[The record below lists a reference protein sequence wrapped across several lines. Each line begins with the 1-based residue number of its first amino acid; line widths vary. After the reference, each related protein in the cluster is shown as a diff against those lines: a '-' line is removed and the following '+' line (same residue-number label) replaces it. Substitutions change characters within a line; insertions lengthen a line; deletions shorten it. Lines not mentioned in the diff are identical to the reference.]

1 MECNIFAVVIL
12 LAVSAV
18 FAEEPPQSINK
29 YFAGWISQLEFDS
42 TNDCYIAQYASSAC
56 QHAYVHT
63 SKSKE
68 YRKIQPGERYVVT
81 RGERVLFTQHVGG
94 VGWVLTFTNGVAELN
109 GVSLPVEFKDSSR
122 QLLIEGNR
130 AVRYQVFEDYAF
142 VVNADGEAYDVSA
155 RTKFHF
161 GLPFHAPE
169 VKTAPKLNRSIENIQ
184 RLFCKEAVEFY
195 KAALDNPTAQAMKGV
210 VKEGATNAVVATVQV
225 GGAYTISEGARNRLL
240 ELDLKSAQQMLR
252 RVEESK
258 GQYVCVLFCARE
270 TRDAR
275 IVAVARV
282 GDGLKCRMWWYEG
295 VSGNPS
301 LIYSRDCQKSTG
313 GYYEYGD
320 AGDLRNLCL
329 FKDGVNTSYHTIK
342 DGVLQKSSDMEKAQA
357 FISKVEEMFARYV
370 ELDTT
375 GTLKAFVEKR
385 GSKPV
390 PGR

>member
-1 MECNIFAVVIL
+1 MLIIKICLALMVVF
-12 LAVSAV
+12 SAV
-18 FAEEPPQSINK
+18 FAEATPQVVK
-29 YFAGWISQLEFDS
+29 DFAAWISDVEYDS
-42 TNDCYIAQYASSAC
+42 TNDCYVVRYRPTAKSYASVYEGRSRES
-56 QHAYVHT
+56 Q
-63 SKSKE
+63 
-68 YRKIQPGERYVVT
+68 KIQPGESYVLALGKEVT
-81 RGERVLFTQHVGG
+81 LTQHAHAWCRV
-94 VGWVLTFTNGVAELN
+94 TFTNGVSNLN
-109 GVSLPVEFKDSSR
+109 GVALPAEFKNAGR
-122 QLLIEGNR
+122 QLLIQGSY
-130 AVRYQVFEDYAF
+130 AVDREVFKTYLF
-142 VVNADGEAYDVSA
+142 IVNAEGAAYDVSA

-169 VKTAPKLNRSIENIQ
+169 VKTAPKLDRSIENIQ
-184 RLFCKEAVEFY
+184 RLFCNEAVEFY

-240 ELDLKSAQQMLR
+240 ELDLKSAQMMLR

-329 FKDGVNTSYHTIK
+329 FKDGVNTSYHTII

-375 GTLKAFVEKR
+375 GTLRAFVETLN
-385 GSKPV
+385 SKPT
-390 PGR
+390 PGK